1 MASVSARKPY
11 ICRIQNISPALQAL
25 NNYEGY
31 NKFTKNIEQAPTLP
45 EEGVLE
51 LMPASAVS
59 TLPEEKVLE
68 LMPASAVPTIDIF
81 LELFHEITN
90 NSFYILKVIPAA
102 MHVFVQRDWFTE
114 IDCKHDNSLFVIKDN
129 HIFNYIFYDGVWWKV
144 DTEAEQLEEL
154 QLGLG
159 TDYCLI
165 PIRKNCADDFLKVL
179 RSWKPIDNFYKE
191 IQIELV
197 MSLYNQKLERSIQ
210 LEDDLDGAI
219 L

>member
-1 MASVSARKPY
+1 MASASARKPY
-11 ICRIQNISPALQAL
+11 ICKINNLSPTLQAL

-31 NKFTKNIEQAPTLP
+31 NKFTKNIEHAQSLP
-45 EEGVLE
+45 EGGMLE
-51 LMPASAVS
+51 LIPASAVS
-59 TLPEEKVLE
+59 TLPEEGVLK
-68 LMPASAVPTIDIF
+68 LMPASVVSIIDTF

-102 MHVFVQRDWFTE
+102 MHVFVQREWFAE
-114 IDCKHDNSLFVIKDN
+114 IDCKHDNSLFVIKGN
-129 HIFNYIFYDGVWWKV
+129 HVFNYIFYDGVWWKV
-144 DTEAEQLEEL
+144 DTDAEQLDEL

-179 RSWKPIDNFYKE
+179 RSWKPVDNFYKE

-197 MSLYNQKLERSIQ
+197 MSLYNQKLERSIH
-210 LEDDLDGAI
+210 LEDDLDSAI

>member
-1 MASVSARKPY
+1 MASASARKPY
-11 ICRIQNISPALQAL
+11 ICRIQNISPSLQAL

-31 NKFTKNIEQAPTLP
+31 NKFTKNIEQALTLP

-59 TLPEEKVLE
+59 T
-68 LMPASAVPTIDIF
+68 IDNF

-114 IDCKHDNSLFVIKDN
+114 IDCKHDNSLFVIKSN

-144 DTEAEQLEEL
+144 DTDAEQLDEL

-165 PIRKNCADDFLKVL
+165 PIRKHCTDNFLKVL
-179 RSWKPIDNFYKE
+179 RSWKPVDNFYKE

-197 MSLYNQKLERSIQ
+197 MSLYNQKLERPLHYEDE
-210 LEDDLDGAI
+210 LE
-219 L
+219 

>member
-1 MASVSARKPY
+1 MASGSARKPY
-11 ICRIQNISPALQAL
+11 ICKINNLSPALQAL

-31 NKFTKNIEQAPTLP
+31 NKFTKNIEQAPT
-45 EEGVLE
+45 
-51 LMPASAVS
+51 
-59 TLPEEKVLE
+59 
-68 LMPASAVPTIDIF
+68 IDTF

-114 IDCKHDNSLFVIKDN
+114 IDCKHDNSLFVIKSN
-129 HIFNYIFYDGVWWKV
+129 HIFNYIFYDEVWWKV
-144 DTEAEQLEEL
+144 DTEVEQLDEL

-179 RSWKPIDNFYKE
+179 RSWKPVDNFYKE

-197 MSLYNQKLERSIQ
+197 MSLYNQKLERPMHY
-210 LEDDLDGAI
+210 EDDLDGATQ
-219 L
+219 

>member
-1 MASVSARKPY
+1 MASGSARKPY

-31 NKFTKNIEQAPTLP
+31 NKFTKNIEQALTLP

-59 TLPEEKVLE
+59 T
-68 LMPASAVPTIDIF
+68 IDNF

-144 DTEAEQLEEL
+144 DEEAEQLDEL

-159 TDYCLI
+159 TNYCLI

-179 RSWKPIDNFYKE
+179 RSWKPVDNFYKE

-197 MSLYNQKLERSIQ
+197 MSLYNQKLERSMH